1 MFYPLFRV
9 VGILWRIIKLGFGLA
24 FFFLCVQSSTFS
36 LESLWHDVSYRV
48 SAHHFDFIQWEIAAI
63 ARKAGQTLFGV
74 HPFMD
79 EAARSQFVRD
89 YMADLATAQR
99 LEAEIDALYT
109 RPDVGDPARA
119 SAALRDQRDSL
130 RASLAE
136 RQLLAEAILEGQVAA
151 ILVEE
156 GFGVAGQLWP
166 PMAMHFSPVPNLL
179 IVSPRDRISFDV
191 ALNLNP
197 MGVDRRAAIE
207 AHIEAI
213 HDVSALIVPIGGI
226 AVYPAMIQETT
237 SIPWALETF
246 AHEWLHHYLFFHP
259 LGLDYFTGGEAFAGQ
274 ARIINET
281 VADTFGKEVGQL
293 AVARYYP
300 DLLAPAPQNGPANP
314 VPLAL
319 QRNPLA
325 FDFGREMNRTRVN
338 LDLWLAKGDVT
349 AAEIYLEARR
359 RLFVANGYPIRRLN
373 QAYFAFYGGYQ
384 AGGIPGVGGE
394 DPIGPAVRDIRRH
407 SPSLRAFVLNV
418 QGVTTREQLLGL
430 RDALAPKR

>member
-1 MFYPLFRV
+1 MFRFLFSVIRT
-9 VGILWRIIKLGFGLA
+9 LSYIIKLIIGLA
-24 FFFLCVQSSTFS
+24 LFFLCLQSSTFS

-48 SAHHFDFIQWEIAAI
+48 APYHFDFIQWELTAI
-63 ARKAGQTLFGV
+63 ARKASQILLGV

-89 YMADLATAQR
+89 YMRDLATAQR
-99 LEAEIDALYT
+99 LEADIDALYT
-109 RPDVGDPARA
+109 RPDIADPAVSSANLRA
-119 SAALRDQRDSL
+119 QRDALRAD
-130 RASLAE
+130 LAA

-151 ILVEE
+151 VLVDE
-156 GFGVAGQLWP
+156 GFGIGGQLWP
-166 PMAMHFSPVPNLL
+166 PISMHFSPVPNLL

-197 MGVDRRAAIE
+197 MSVDRRAEIE
-207 AHIEAI
+207 AQIESI

-226 AVYPAMIQETT
+226 AIYPAMIQETP
-237 SIPWALETF
+237 SIPWAVEIF

-293 AVARYYP
+293 VLARYYP
-300 DLLAPAPQNGPANP
+300 DLLASPSAATAPNP
-314 VPLAL
+314 IPLAFR
-319 QRNPLA
+319 RNPLA
-325 FDFGREMNRTRVN
+325 FDFGREMNRTRVT
-338 LDLWLAKGDVT
+338 LDLLLAKGDVN

-359 RLFVANGYPIRRLN
+359 RLFVANGYLIRRLN

-407 SPSLRAFVLNV
+407 SPSLRAFVLEV
-418 QGVTTREQLLGL
+418 QNVTTREQLLRL
-430 RDALAPKR
+430 RDAMIRN